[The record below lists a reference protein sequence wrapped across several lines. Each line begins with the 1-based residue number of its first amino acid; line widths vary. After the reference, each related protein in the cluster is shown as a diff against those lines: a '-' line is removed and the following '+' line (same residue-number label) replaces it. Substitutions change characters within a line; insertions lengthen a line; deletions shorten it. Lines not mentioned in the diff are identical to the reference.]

1 MNKIYTKM
9 MKEKF
14 KQILLTNN
22 YKIINSKYKII
33 MKMKKCFK

>member
-33 MKMKKCFK
+33 MKIISI